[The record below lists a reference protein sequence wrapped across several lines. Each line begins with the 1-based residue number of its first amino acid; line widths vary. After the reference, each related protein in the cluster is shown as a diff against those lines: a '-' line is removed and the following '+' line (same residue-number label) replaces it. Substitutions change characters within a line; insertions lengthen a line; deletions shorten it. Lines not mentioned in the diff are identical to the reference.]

1 MFHDQ
6 QCLKIVV
13 FRLFE
18 ICMGNVNNF
27 ELLSI
32 LTRPQCCSTKV
43 VVCRKLTFETIQRIY
58 ILEKT
63 GIRYSNHVIGI
74 MKHIVL
80 CLRNPNIKIKMLK
93 TEMER

>member
-1 MFHDQ
+1 
-6 QCLKIVV
+6 
-13 FRLFE
+13 
-18 ICMGNVNNF
+18 MGNVNNF

-32 LTRPQCCSTKV
+32 STRPQCCLTKV

-58 ILEKT
+58 ILEKKT

-74 MKHIVL
+74 IKHIVL
-80 CLRNPNIKIKMLK
+80 CLRDPNIKIEMLE